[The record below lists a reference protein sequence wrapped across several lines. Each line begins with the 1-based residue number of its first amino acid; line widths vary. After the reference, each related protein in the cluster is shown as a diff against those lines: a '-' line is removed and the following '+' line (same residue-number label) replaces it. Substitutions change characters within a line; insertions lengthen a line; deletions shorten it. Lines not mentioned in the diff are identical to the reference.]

1 MKDFEK
7 IYSEYFDT
15 VFQYTLSLCK
25 DEAWAEEL
33 TQEAFFKALKNIG
46 TFRGECRLSV
56 WLCQIAKNTFYSE
69 VKRQQRQ
76 ADYPLDT
83 IPVTENI
90 EQQLLNKETAFE
102 LHRLLHRLDDP
113 YKEVFW
119 MRTFGELSFAEIGSL
134 FGKYSRRI
142 KCHLHSHAMAFPVVG
157 CLARKPYSEIH
168 SSHWIHRDTDTA
180 YCSTSWIL
188 TSRSHPRS
196 LSHFHVSS
204 YTSAAQKLFPL
215 FCFTFR

>member
-25 DEAWAEEL
+25 DETWAEEL

-56 WLCQIAKNTFYSE
+56 WLCQIAKNTFYTE

-134 FGKYSRRI
+134 FGKSESWARVTYHRAKLKI
-142 KCHLHSHAMAFPVVG
+142 KEG
-157 CLARKPYSEIH
+157 IK
-168 SSHWIHRDTDTA
+168 
-180 YCSTSWIL
+180 
-188 TSRSHPRS
+188 
-196 LSHFHVSS
+196 
-204 YTSAAQKLFPL
+204 
-215 FCFTFR
+215 